1 MTADRSL
8 LVSLDSVS
16 YAYEEELVVS
26 DVTLEVAPGELMSIV
41 GPSGSGKTTLLKLLA
56 GTLEPLSGHANRSST
71 LKIGYVPQVETVN
84 WYFPITVDEVVLLA
98 SPARRFGIR
107 YGMEER
113 RRAHL
118 LLHELGIGH
127 LEHRHIRELSG
138 GQQQRV
144 FLARALMAEPNLLL
158 LDEPVAGVDVKT
170 RQDVLAILR
179 SQTDEGVAAVLTTH
193 DLNGVAAHLPHVVCL
208 NRTIIA
214 TGPPGPTLVPDVLF
228 ETFGAEMEL
237 IEHHGHPIVIDKHPY
252 QPSEDRT
259 RSADGNS
266 G

>member
-98 SPARRFGIR
+98 SPA
-107 YGMEER
+107 
-113 RRAHL
+113 
-118 LLHELGIGH
+118 
-127 LEHRHIRELSG
+127 
-138 GQQQRV
+138 
-144 FLARALMAEPNLLL
+144 LMAKLKSKQKLH
-158 LDEPVAGVDVKT
+158 PVTVKT
-170 RQDVLAILR
+170 FFYLISLAAFR
-179 SQTDEGVAAVLTTH
+179 SSGF
-193 DLNGVAAHLPHVVCL
+193 
-208 NRTIIA
+208 NRTA
-214 TGPPGPTLVPDVLF
+214 F
-228 ETFGAEMEL
+228 SKARMASFGWFRFTNAAPKL
-237 IEHHGHPIVIDKHPY
+237 
-252 QPSEDRT
+252 
-259 RSADGNS
+259 
-266 G
+266 